1 MQNKEIT
8 TWQDKE
14 ALRRYITIMPLLE
27 PDIDEGKKRE
37 LREKI
42 AAENGLSTRTVYR
55 YEKSYNEGQ
64 FQGLKPVSRAVRKH
78 KGRPE
83 NFDEIINEAIQL
95 KKEVPRRS
103 IRQII
108 KILELEGWAEPG
120 LLKKSTLQRY
130 LFNAGFGRKQMQR
143 YVQSRESS
151 SKRFCRPHRME
162 LIQGDIKYGP
172 SIRQK
177 DGKVIKTYLSSLIDD
192 HSRYILQSEFY
203 PDMKNAI
210 VEDTFH
216 KAVLQ
221 HGHFDSA
228 YLDHGSQYVSKQLL
242 KSCTMLGITL
252 RFAPVKSGK
261 SKGKIEKFHQVVDRF
276 IAEIKVSHVDSVEEL
291 NRRWKIFLDQDYHK
305 TPHDGIADY
314 YRAKGVDVPPCGIT
328 PEQEWN
334 RDTRELSFIDVKT
347 VSNAFLHHEE
357 RQIDQ
362 AGCFSFEGE
371 MYEASV
377 SLAGAKVEI
386 AYDPMNTDVISVI
399 YQGKEAVT
407 AHKVKISSF
416 ASKSSVVPESM
427 NTAEPETSRFLDAL
441 ENNYNKEHRLI
452 ADAISFGNYGK
463 AGDTNV

>member
-1 MQNKEIT
+1 M
-8 TWQDKE
+8 
-14 ALRRYITIMPLLE
+14 
-27 PDIDEGKKRE
+27 
-37 LREKI
+37 
-42 AAENGLSTRTVYR
+42 
-55 YEKSYNEGQ
+55 
-64 FQGLKPVSRAVRKH
+64 
-78 KGRPE
+78 
-83 NFDEIINEAIQL
+83 
-95 KKEVPRRS
+95 
-103 IRQII
+103 
-108 KILELEGWAEPG
+108 
-120 LLKKSTLQRY
+120 
-130 LFNAGFGRKQMQR
+130 
-143 YVQSRESS
+143 
-151 SKRFCRPHRME
+151 
-162 LIQGDIKYGP
+162 
-172 SIRQK
+172 
-177 DGKVIKTYLSSLIDD
+177 
-192 HSRYILQSEFY
+192 
-203 PDMKNAI
+203 
-210 VEDTFH
+210 
-216 KAVLQ
+216 
-221 HGHFDSA
+221 
-228 YLDHGSQYVSKQLL
+228 
-242 KSCTMLGITL
+242 
-252 RFAPVKSGK
+252 
-261 SKGKIEKFHQVVDRF
+261 
-276 IAEIKVSHVDSVEEL
+276 
-291 NRRWKIFLDQDYHK
+291 
-305 TPHDGIADY
+305 
-314 YRAKGVDVPPCGIT
+314 PPCGIT